1 MVKLVDKQTAFN
13 TGIITNKLQGRDD
26 LKQYPYAVHD
36 AVNFIASKYG
46 PMIKRVGSR
55 YIMDALEGANTKI
68 RLVPFVYSLKQTYLL
83 LFVPDYMYVMTFDGL
98 SFRPVYTSPT
108 SQNIYRLKT
117 GFTEYDVE
125 NMSYVQQGS
134 YIYVA
139 LPKRE
144 GTIQGQVPRI
154 ITAGTASNIYLDNW
168 SIHLLNEK
176 DANGVTKYFEDGPY
190 DDTNYSTTKKVT
202 PSATTTGSIT
212 VTLSGISADQ
222 TWVGRHIR
230 MNHPE
235 ETTLEDRWGWGVIT
249 AVNSETSITVYMM
262 QKAWATTATN
272 EFRLGAWYGTNWP
285 QLVTVHEQ
293 RLCWAGKT
301 QYPWLWMSSSFN
313 FFNFAPTDYNGNVK
327 DTCGIFYNMA
337 MDQESHLKW
346 MASLGSLILGTD
358 LYEMRMYSSGAAL
371 APGDCVVR
379 KESTYGAHDALPVIT
394 DDTLIFIQRLQR
406 SLRSISYD
414 YTRNA
419 YIGPELSVLAESL
432 TVYGMKKI
440 VYQREPNATI
450 WVLLKNGKLL
460 ALTYDKEQAITAWT
474 RVEFGGED
482 AKVIDLCSLTSV
494 SYMQDML
501 FVVIER
507 KINGTT
513 KRYYEMLSRE
523 LLDNVELKNVSY
535 LDCSS
540 RHTRADGAEFNIV
553 AGLNRLEGET
563 VRVIDE
569 GALVGDFQV
578 KDGTIELPKYIKDA
592 WIGLPYEASFQTLQR
607 DFGDKQISTKM
618 GKVRIH
624 RLVLYLLRTLG
635 LEVRQLSRGI
645 KTKLITFSPKAKMD
659 TPPEPISGEH
669 EIDVL
674 TAWTSSDMTYSLE
687 FMSMP
692 GLPCT
697 IAGVYIGIEVN
708 AL

>member
-13 TGIITNKLQGRDD
+13 TGIITNKLRGRDD
-26 LKQYPYAVHD
+26 LKQYPAAVQD
-36 AVNFIASKYG
+36 AVNFLASKFG

-55 YIMDALEGANTKI
+55 YIMESLEGPNKSI
-68 RLVPFVYSLKQTYLL
+68 KLVPFIYSLKQTYLL
-83 LFVPDYMYVMTFDGL
+83 LFVKDYMYVMTFNGL
-98 SFRPVYTSPT
+98 NFTPVYTGASSTTP
-108 SQNIYRLKT
+108 YKLRT
-117 GFTEYDVE
+117 GFTDYDVE

-134 YIYVA
+134 NLYVS

-144 GTIQGQVPRI
+144 GTTQGQIPRI
-154 ITAGTASNIYLDNW
+154 FTAGTASNVYLDNW
-168 SIHLLNEK
+168 TMHLLNEK
-176 DANGVTKYFEDGPY
+176 DANGVTKYYEDGPY
-190 DDTNYSTTKKVT
+190 DDTNYSTSKKIT
-202 PSATTTGSIT
+202 PSAAQPGKIT
-212 VTLSGISADQ
+212 VTLSGITADS

-230 MNHPE
+230 MNHPDE
-235 ETTLEDRWGWGVIT
+235 NTLEDRWGWGVIT
-249 AVNSETSITVYMM
+249 AVTSATSIEVFMM

-272 EFRLGAWYGTNWP
+272 EFRLGAWYGNNWP

-379 KESTYGAHDALPVIT
+379 KESTYGAHDSIPVIT

-406 SLRSISYD
+406 SLRSIAYD
-414 YTRNA
+414 YTRDA

-450 WVLLKNGKLL
+450 WVLLENGELL

-474 RVEFGGED
+474 RIKIAGENT
-482 AKVIDLCSLTSV
+482 KIIDMCSLPSV
-494 SYMQDML
+494 SYMQDM
-501 FVVIER
+501 FFMVVER
-507 KINGTT
+507 TINGVT

-523 LLDNVELKNVSY
+523 LLDNVELRDVSY

-540 RHTRADGAEFNIV
+540 RHTRADGAEFNVIR
-553 AGLNRLEGET
+553 GLDRLEGET

-569 GALVGDFQV
+569 GSLVGDFTVSSGQ
-578 KDGTIELPKYIKDA
+578 IELPRYVKDV
-592 WIGLPYEASFQTLQR
+592 WVGLPYEAYFETLER

-618 GKVRIH
+618 GRCRIH
-624 RLVLYLLRTLG
+624 RIVLYLLRTLG
-635 LEVRQLSRGI
+635 LDVKQLSRGVQ
-645 KTKLITFSPKAKMD
+645 TKLITFDAQSKMD
-659 TPPEPISGEH
+659 TALEPLSGEY
-669 EIDVL
+669 ELDVM
-674 TAWTSSDMTYSLE
+674 TAWTSSDLSYVVRFDSA
-687 FMSMP
+687 P

-697 IAGVYIGIEVN
+697 IAGVYIGLEIN

>member
-26 LKQYPYAVHD
+26 LKQYPTAVQD
-36 AVNFIASKYG
+36 AVNFLASKYG

-55 YIMDALEGANTKI
+55 YIMDAIEGPNTAI
-68 RLVPFVYSLKQTYLL
+68 RLVPFVYSLRQTYLL
-83 LFVPDYMYVMTFDGL
+83 LFIKDYMYVMTFNGL
-98 SFRPVYTSPT
+98 NFTPVYAGASSTNP
-108 SQNIYRLKT
+108 YKLKT
-117 GFTEYDVE
+117 GFTEYDIE

-134 YIYVA
+134 NLYVA

-144 GTIQGQVPRI
+144 GTTQGQIPRI
-154 ITAGTASNIYLDNW
+154 FTAGSASNIYLDNW
-168 SIHLLNEK
+168 TMHTLNEK
-176 DANGVTKYFEDGPY
+176 DSNGVTIYYEDGPY
-190 DDTNYSTTKKVT
+190 DDTNYSTSKKIT
-202 PSATTTGSIT
+202 PSAAQAGSIT
-212 VTLSGISADQ
+212 VTLSGIAADS

-230 MNHPE
+230 MNHPDE
-235 ETTLEDRWGWGVIT
+235 KSLEDRWGWGVIT
-249 AVNSETSITVYMM
+249 AVTNETTLQVFMM
-262 QKAWATTATN
+262 QKAWSTEATN

-379 KESTYGAHDALPVIT
+379 KESTYGAHDATPVIT

-406 SLRSISYD
+406 SLRSIAYD
-414 YTRNA
+414 YTRDA
-419 YIGPELSVLAESL
+419 YIGPELSVFAESL
-432 TVYGMKKI
+432 TVYGIKKI
-440 VYQREPNATI
+440 IYQREPNNTI
-450 WVLLKNGKLL
+450 WVLLENGKLL
-460 ALTYDKEQAITAWT
+460 ALTYDKEQVINAWT
-474 RVEFGGED
+474 KIEIAGTNT
-482 AKVIDLCSLTSV
+482 KVIDMCSLPST
-494 SYMQDML
+494 SYMQDMF
-501 FVVIER
+501 FVVVER
-507 KINGTT
+507 TINGIT

-523 LLDNVELKNVSY
+523 LLDNVELKDVSY

-540 RHTRADGAEFNIV
+540 RHTRADGAEFNIIR
-553 AGLNRLEGET
+553 GLDRLEGET

-569 GALVGDFQV
+569 GALVGDFKVSSGQ
-578 KDGTIELPKYIKDA
+578 IELPKYVKDA
-592 WIGLPYEASFQTLQR
+592 WVGLPYEAYFETLER

-618 GKVRIH
+618 GKCRIH

-635 LEVRQLSRGI
+635 LEVKQQSRGVR
-645 KTKLITFSPKAKMD
+645 TKLISFDAQSKMD
-659 TPPEPISGEH
+659 TSPTPLSGEF
-669 EIDVL
+669 EMDVM
-674 TAWTSSDMTYSLE
+674 TAWTSSDLSYNIRFDST
-687 FMSMP
+687 P

-697 IAGVYIGIEVN
+697 IAGIYIGLEVN